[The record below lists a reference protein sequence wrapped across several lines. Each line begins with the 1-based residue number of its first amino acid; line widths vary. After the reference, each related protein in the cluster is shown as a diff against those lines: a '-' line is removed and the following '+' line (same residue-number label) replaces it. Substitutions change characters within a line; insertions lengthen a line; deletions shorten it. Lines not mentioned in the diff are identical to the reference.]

1 MSSNSSGGFLR
12 GCLIVVAVLILIGI
26 VFSFVLSVAIG
37 GVAAMIAS
45 EGKTTGEDSYTTEF
59 VSGNPDALNSIAIID
74 VKGEITRDTDSFSYA
89 ASGVA
94 NSVSIVKLI
103 KAAVKDETVKAIIID
118 LDTPGGEVTASDEI

>member
-37 GVAAMIAS
+37 GIAAMVAS

-59 VSGNPDALNSIAIID
+59 VSGNRDAATS
-74 VKGEITRDTDSFSYA
+74 TMRSA
-89 ASGVA
+89 AA
-94 NSVSIVKLI
+94 RK
-103 KAAVKDETVKAIIID
+103 
-118 LDTPGGEVTASDEI
+118 